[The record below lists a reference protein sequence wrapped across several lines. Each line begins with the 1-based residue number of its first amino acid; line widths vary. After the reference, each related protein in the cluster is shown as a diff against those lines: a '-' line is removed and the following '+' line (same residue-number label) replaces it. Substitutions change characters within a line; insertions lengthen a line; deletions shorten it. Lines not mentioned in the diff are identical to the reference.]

1 MRTTLADAVR
11 LCSLAA
17 LFCLGGCY
25 SVAVEYSPIH
35 LMTDVGAPEVRLEL
49 VDARPEDQGR
59 GDARLIGQYRGS
71 WGIPEQVENEAGGVM
86 PSTVTAATVDALAGA
101 GVAVVADA
109 PVVLRATVLQ
119 FWADGMMGIGSWV
132 EVRYELID
140 QGWVTT
146 VEGTSGESSLFGSA
160 VKAVEIAIEEA
171 LVDLAAQAI
180 VVFSSDEFHAAIR

>member
-1 MRTTLADAVR
+1 
-11 LCSLAA
+11 
-17 LFCLGGCY
+17 
-25 SVAVEYSPIH
+25 
-35 LMTDVGAPEVRLEL
+35 
-49 VDARPEDQGR
+49 
-59 GDARLIGQYRGS
+59 
-71 WGIPEQVENEAGGVM
+71 
-86 PSTVTAATVDALAGA
+86 
-101 GVAVVADA
+101 
-109 PVVLRATVLQ
+109 
-119 FWADGMMGIGSWV
+119 MGIGSWV